1 MKKPILAALAL
12 CYALGA
18 AAQTPDTAA
27 PEGYR
32 FTDVKILPVTPVKDQ
47 SRSGTCWCYSTLSF
61 FESEILRAGGP
72 ELDLSE
78 MWIVRNIYF
87 EKAVKYVRLHG
98 SLNLAVGGQA
108 HDVLHGIEAYGI
120 VPEEVYPGLNY
131 GYDKPNFDEI
141 DAVIKA
147 YADAVIKAGGKRSD
161 SRLTTAWQ
169 AGLNGIL
176 DAYFGPM
183 PGKFTYRGREY
194 TPASFAASLP
204 IDLGDYIEFTSFT
217 HHPFYTEFAM
227 EVPDNWNWDK
237 VWNVPLD
244 EFMQII
250 DNSLEKGYTI
260 SWGTDVSEK
269 GFSRTKGLGIVP
281 EADLE
286 GMQGTEAE
294 KWGKLTQKEKDEALY
309 KFDKPGRERTV
320 TQELRQKGYDNYETT
335 DDHGMQIVGT
345 ATDQNGTPYYKV
357 KNSWNTTGPYDGYW
371 YFSRPFVAYKT
382 MTVLVTKTPFRRP
395 FSRKSAS
402 NRPTIPAT
410 TKQPGL
416 QKPGCSFIEV

>member
-1 MKKPILAALAL
+1 MKKLMLASLAL
-12 CYALGA
+12 CLFAGA
-18 AAQTPDTAA
+18 RAQTARPAGPAA
-27 PEGYR
+27 EGYR
-32 FTDVKILPVTPVKDQ
+32 FTDVKILPVTSVKDQ

-61 FESEILRAGGP
+61 LESEILGAGGP

-108 HDVLHGIEAYGI
+108 HDVIHGIAAYGI

-131 GYDKPNFDEI
+131 GYDKPQFDEI

-147 YADAVIKAGGKRSD
+147 YADAVIRAAEKRKD

-183 PGKFTYRGREY
+183 PETFTYDGKEY

-204 IDLGDYIEFTSFT
+204 LRLDDYLEFTSFT
-217 HHPFYTEFAM
+217 HHPFYTQFAM

-237 VWNVPLD
+237 VWNVPLEEMMRIVD
-244 EFMQII
+244 S
-250 DNSLEKGYTI
+250 SLEKGHTI
-260 SWGTDVSEK
+260 AWGTDVSEK
-269 GFSRTKGLGIVP
+269 GFSRTKGIGILP

-286 GMQGTEAE
+286 GMEGTEAE
-294 KWGKLTQKEKDEALY
+294 KWGKLTQKEKDDALY
-309 KFDKPGRERTV
+309 KFDKPGKEIAV
-320 TQELRQKGYDNYETT
+320 TQELRQQGYDNYETT

-345 ATDQNGTPYYKV
+345 AVDQHGTPYYKV
-357 KNSWNTTGPYDGYW
+357 KNSWNVTGPYDGYW
-371 YFSRPFVAYKT
+371 YFSRPFVAAKT
-382 MTVLVTKTPFRRP
+382 MTVLVNRHAVPKEIL
-395 FSRKSAS
+395 RK
-402 NRPTIPAT
+402 I
-410 TKQPGL
+410 GL
-416 QKPGCSFIEV
+416 K

>member
-1 MKKPILAALAL
+1 MKNLMLSLFAL
-12 CYALGA
+12 CIALTAG
-18 AAQTPDTAA
+18 AQTADTTSA
-27 PEGYR
+27 EGYR

-382 MTVLVTKTPFRRP
+382 MTVLVNKNAVP
-395 FSRKSAS
+395 KA
-402 NRPTIPAT
+402 IL
-410 TKQPGL
+410 KKIGV
-416 QKPGCSFIEV
+416 K

>member
-61 FESEILRAGGP
+61 LESEILRAGGP

-161 SRLTTAWQ
+161 RRLTTWFICFVTR
-169 AGLNGIL
+169 NGKTYAAAIMIEE
-176 DAYFGPM
+176 GRSG
-183 PGKFTYRGREY
+183 GKSCA
-194 TPASFAASLP
+194 PLAA
-204 IDLGDYIEFTSFT
+204 EF
-217 HHPFYTEFAM
+217 
-227 EVPDNWNWDK
+227 
-237 VWNVPLD
+237 
-244 EFMQII
+244 
-250 DNSLEKGYTI
+250 
-260 SWGTDVSEK
+260 
-269 GFSRTKGLGIVP
+269 FSRYFQPAP
-281 EADLE
+281 EPPEKRANP
-286 GMQGTEAE
+286 AE
-294 KWGKLTQKEKDEALY
+294 
-309 KFDKPGRERTV
+309 
-320 TQELRQKGYDNYETT
+320 
-335 DDHGMQIVGT
+335 
-345 ATDQNGTPYYKV
+345 
-357 KNSWNTTGPYDGYW
+357 
-371 YFSRPFVAYKT
+371 
-382 MTVLVTKTPFRRP
+382 
-395 FSRKSAS
+395 
-402 NRPTIPAT
+402 
-410 TKQPGL
+410 
-416 QKPGCSFIEV
+416 

>member
-61 FESEILRAGGP
+61 LESEILRAGGP

-286 GMQGTEAE
+286 GMQEPKPRSGANSPRRRRTRRSTSSTNPAGSAPSRRSFARRATTTTRPPTTTACRSWARPPTRTERPTTRSRTRGT
-294 KWGKLTQKEKDEALY
+294 
-309 KFDKPGRERTV
+309 
-320 TQELRQKGYDNYETT
+320 RQVPT
-335 DDHGMQIVGT
+335 T
-345 ATDQNGTPYYKV
+345 ATGI
-357 KNSWNTTGPYDGYW
+357 
-371 YFSRPFVAYKT
+371 SRAHSSPT
-382 MTVLVTKTPFRRP
+382 RR
-395 FSRKSAS
+395 
-402 NRPTIPAT
+402 
-410 TKQPGL
+410 
-416 QKPGCSFIEV
+416 

>member
-217 HHPFYTEFAM
+217 HHPLHGVRHGGSRQLELGQGM
-227 EVPDNWNWDK
+227 E
-237 VWNVPLD
+237 
-244 EFMQII
+244 
-250 DNSLEKGYTI
+250 
-260 SWGTDVSEK
+260 
-269 GFSRTKGLGIVP
+269 R
-281 EADLE
+281 A
-286 GMQGTEAE
+286 
-294 KWGKLTQKEKDEALY
+294 
-309 KFDKPGRERTV
+309 PGRVHADHRQLTGEGLHDLLGNRREREGV
-320 TQELRQKGYDNYETT
+320 QPHQRSG
-335 DDHGMQIVGT
+335 H
-345 ATDQNGTPYYKV
+345 
-357 KNSWNTTGPYDGYW
+357 
-371 YFSRPFVAYKT
+371 RP
-382 MTVLVTKTPFRRP
+382 
-395 FSRKSAS
+395 
-402 NRPTIPAT
+402 
-410 TKQPGL
+410 
-416 QKPGCSFIEV
+416 

>member
-141 DAVIKA
+141 E
-147 YADAVIKAGGKRSD
+147 
-161 SRLTTAWQ
+161 
-169 AGLNGIL
+169 
-176 DAYFGPM
+176 P
-183 PGKFTYRGREY
+183 
-194 TPASFAASLP
+194 
-204 IDLGDYIEFTSFT
+204 
-217 HHPFYTEFAM
+217 
-227 EVPDNWNWDK
+227 
-237 VWNVPLD
+237 
-244 EFMQII
+244 
-250 DNSLEKGYTI
+250 
-260 SWGTDVSEK
+260 
-269 GFSRTKGLGIVP
+269 
-281 EADLE
+281 
-286 GMQGTEAE
+286 
-294 KWGKLTQKEKDEALY
+294 
-309 KFDKPGRERTV
+309 
-320 TQELRQKGYDNYETT
+320 
-335 DDHGMQIVGT
+335 
-345 ATDQNGTPYYKV
+345 
-357 KNSWNTTGPYDGYW
+357 
-371 YFSRPFVAYKT
+371 
-382 MTVLVTKTPFRRP
+382 
-395 FSRKSAS
+395 
-402 NRPTIPAT
+402 
-410 TKQPGL
+410 
-416 QKPGCSFIEV
+416 

>member
-1 MKKPILAALAL
+1 MKKLILAALAL
-12 CYALGA
+12 CSVLGA
-18 AAQTPDTAA
+18 AAQKPA
-27 PEGYR
+27 PAEAEGYR

-61 FESEILRAGGP
+61 LESEVLRAGGP
-72 ELDLSE
+72 ELDLSV

-98 SLNLAVGGQA
+98 
-108 HDVLHGIEAYGI
+108 IEAYGI
-120 VPEEVYPGLNY
+120 VPTEIYPGLNY

-147 YADAVIKAGGKRSD
+147 YADAVITAAEKRKDGGK
-161 SRLTTAWQ
+161 LTTAWQ

-176 DAYFGPM
+176 DAYFGAM
-183 PGKFTYRGREY
+183 PEKFTYKGKEY

-204 IDLGDYIEFTSFT
+204 IDLGDYVEFASFT

-244 EFMQII
+244 EFMEII

-260 SWGTDVSEK
+260 AWGTDVSEK
-269 GFSRTKGLGIVP
+269 GFSRTKGLGIIP
-281 EADLE
+281 EADIE
-286 GMQGTEAE
+286 GMEGTEAE
-294 KWGKLTQKEKDEALY
+294 KWGKLTQKEKEDALY
-309 KFDKPGRERTV
+309 KFDKPGKERTI
-320 TQELRQKGYDNYETT
+320 TQELRQEGYDNYETT

-345 ATDQNGTPYYKV
+345 AVDQNGTPYYKV
-357 KNSWNTTGPYDGYW
+357 KNSWDVRPPYDGYW
-371 YFSRPFVAYKT
+371 YFSRPFVAYKS
-382 MTVLVTKTPFRRP
+382 MTVLVNKNAVP
-395 FSRKSAS
+395 KA
-402 NRPTIPAT
+402 IL
-410 TKQPGL
+410 KKIDL
-416 QKPGCSFIEV
+416 K

>member
-61 FESEILRAGGP
+61 LESEILRAGGP

-194 TPASFAASLP
+194 TPA
-204 IDLGDYIEFTSFT
+204 
-217 HHPFYTEFAM
+217 
-227 EVPDNWNWDK
+227 
-237 VWNVPLD
+237 
-244 EFMQII
+244 
-250 DNSLEKGYTI
+250 
-260 SWGTDVSEK
+260 
-269 GFSRTKGLGIVP
+269 
-281 EADLE
+281 
-286 GMQGTEAE
+286 
-294 KWGKLTQKEKDEALY
+294 
-309 KFDKPGRERTV
+309 
-320 TQELRQKGYDNYETT
+320 
-335 DDHGMQIVGT
+335 
-345 ATDQNGTPYYKV
+345 
-357 KNSWNTTGPYDGYW
+357 
-371 YFSRPFVAYKT
+371 
-382 MTVLVTKTPFRRP
+382 
-395 FSRKSAS
+395 
-402 NRPTIPAT
+402 
-410 TKQPGL
+410 
-416 QKPGCSFIEV
+416 

>member
-61 FESEILRAGGP
+61 LESEILRAGGP

-227 EVPDNWNWDK
+227 EVPDK
-237 VWNVPLD
+237 
-244 EFMQII
+244 
-250 DNSLEKGYTI
+250 LE
-260 SWGTDVSEK
+260 
-269 GFSRTKGLGIVP
+269 LGQ
-281 EADLE
+281 
-286 GMQGTEAE
+286 GMERA
-294 KWGKLTQKEKDEALY
+294 
-309 KFDKPGRERTV
+309 PGRVHADHRQLAGEGLHDLLGNRREREGV
-320 TQELRQKGYDNYETT
+320 QPHQRSG
-335 DDHGMQIVGT
+335 H
-345 ATDQNGTPYYKV
+345 
-357 KNSWNTTGPYDGYW
+357 
-371 YFSRPFVAYKT
+371 RP
-382 MTVLVTKTPFRRP
+382 
-395 FSRKSAS
+395 
-402 NRPTIPAT
+402 
-410 TKQPGL
+410 
-416 QKPGCSFIEV
+416 